1 MALTIYEY
9 FHRQSPGNNQSEYK
23 TIKNTQQTTSEIQ
36 MKVYH
41 TYKKTKISPWQDQ
54 SAKPTYTKLHNICNL
69 CDQNIYGSIWVKYN
83 NNAIYIYNNY
93 KKSNNNK
100 IKRNKYVPK
109 REK

>member
-1 MALTIYEY
+1 
-9 FHRQSPGNNQSEYK
+9 
-23 TIKNTQQTTSEIQ
+23 

-54 SAKPTYTKLHNICNL
+54 SAKPTYTKLYNICNL
-69 CDQNIYGSIWVKYN
+69 CDQNIYGSIWLKYN
-83 NNAIYIYNNY
+83 TNVIYIDNNY

>member
-1 MALTIYEY
+1 MVWTIYEY

-23 TIKNTQQTTSEIQ
+23 TIKNSQQTTSEIQ

-41 TYKKTKISPWQDQ
+41 TYEKTKISSRQDQ
-54 SAKPTYTKLHNICNL
+54 SAKQTYTKLYNICNL
-69 CDQNIYGSIWVKYN
+69 CDQNIYGSIWLKYDTN
-83 NNAIYIYNNY
+83 VIYIDNNY

>member
-1 MALTIYEY
+1 MHGVNYIWI
-9 FHRQSPGNNQSEYK
+9 FSQSPGNNQSEYK
-23 TIKNTQQTTSEIQ
+23 AIKNTQQTTSEIQ

-54 SAKPTYTKLHNICNL
+54 SAKPTYIKLYNICNL
-69 CDQNIYGSIWVKYN
+69 CDQNIYGSLWLKYN
-83 NNAIYIYNNY
+83 INVIYIDNNY